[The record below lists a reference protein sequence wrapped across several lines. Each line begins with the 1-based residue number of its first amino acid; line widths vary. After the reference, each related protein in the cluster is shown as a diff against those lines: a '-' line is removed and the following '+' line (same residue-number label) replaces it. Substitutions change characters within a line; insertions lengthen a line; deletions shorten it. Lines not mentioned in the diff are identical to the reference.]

1 MYSRIDFLKKL
12 KHKMENVKNVK
23 RRDFL
28 KAGAVL
34 STFMIVPR
42 RVLGGPGFVAPSD
55 KITLGFIGCGKQ
67 SGGLRSNFLNNGAQI
82 VAASDAYRDK
92 LALFQRE
99 AEKWYASKAEKG
111 TYKGVEGYADFRE
124 ILARQDVDAVVIALP
139 DHWHAAAAVR
149 AAEAGKDI
157 YCEKPLSLTVQ
168 EGRAMVDATRKHK
181 RVFQTGNM
189 QRSWP
194 EFRQAVQL
202 VQSGAIGEVK
212 QVFVSVGGP
221 PKPFD
226 LEAQPVPAGLDWDS
240 WLGPNVVERPYHND
254 LAPTLEHTF
263 FPHWRN
269 YADFGGGMMTDWGAH
284 MFDIGQWGLGM
295 DNSGPVEIT
304 VPGPNKEEG
313 LVYKYA
319 NGAQMTHRPKDGNH
333 CHFIGSEGEVWV
345 ARKKLVTTPKNLE
358 SKEFSKEDYKI
369 YVSENHYK
377 DFLDAIKSRQKP
389 ICDVEVGHSTATVC
403 NIGNIAYRLGRSLK
417 WDPKKEKFE
426 KDKEANDLLQRPM
439 KKEWKV

>member
-1 MYSRIDFLKKL
+1 MKTA
-12 KHKMENVKNVK
+12 NNVK

-67 SGGLRSNFLNNGAQI
+67 SGGLRGNFLNNDAQI

-92 LALFQRE
+92 LNTFEGA
-99 AEKWYASKAEKG
+99 AEKWYADQADKAS
-111 TYKGVEGYADFRE
+111 YKGVEGYEDFRE
-124 ILARQDVDAVVIALP
+124 LLARQDIDAVVIALP
-139 DHWHAAAAVR
+139 DHWHAAAAVK

-168 EGRAMVDATRKHK
+168 EGRAMVDATRKHN
-181 RVFQTGNM
+181 RVFQTGSM

-194 EFRQAVQL
+194 EFRQAAQL

-212 QVFVSVGGP
+212 RVVVGVGGP
-221 PKPFD
+221 PRPWD
-226 LEAQPVPAGLDWDS
+226 LQAEPTPEGLNWNA
-240 WLGPNVVERPYHND
+240 WMGPNTIDRPYNNQ
-254 LAPTLEHTF
+254 LAPTLDAKF
-263 FPHWRN
+263 WPAWRWI
-269 YADFGGGMMTDWGAH
+269 DEFGGGGMTDWGAH
-284 MFDIGQWGLGM
+284 MFDIAQWGLGM
-295 DNSGPVEIT
+295 DDSGPVEVI
-304 VPGPNKEEG
+304 VSGKGQDDG

-319 NGAQMTHRPKDGNH
+319 NGVEMQHDSKNGNY
-333 CHFIGSEGEVWV
+333 CQFIGSEGDVWV
-345 ARKKLVTTPKNLE
+345 TRRKIKTTPE
-358 SKEFSKEDYKI
+358 SLADKPFAKDDYKV

-377 DFLDAIKSRQKP
+377 DFLDAIKSRTKP
-389 ICDVEVGHSTATVC
+389 ICDVEVGHRTATVC
-403 NIGNIAYRLGRSLK
+403 NIGNIAYRLGRPLK
-417 WDPKKEKFE
+417 WDPKKEKFDN
-426 KDKEANDLLQRPM
+426 DKEANDLLKRPM

>member
-1 MYSRIDFLKKL
+1 MKTD
-12 KHKMENVKNVK
+12 KNVK

-42 RVLGGPGFVAPSD
+42 RVLGGPGFIAPSD
-55 KITLGFIGCGKQ
+55 KINLGFIGCGKQ
-67 SGGLRSNFLNNGAQI
+67 SGILRRSFLGEDAQI
-82 VAASDAYRDK
+82 VAASDVYEAK
-92 LALFQRE
+92 LEKFKDE
-99 AEKWYASKAEKG
+99 VEKWYALRLQKSKFDG
-111 TYKGVEGYADFRE
+111 ITGYEDFRE
-124 ILARQDVDAVVIALP
+124 ILARKDVDAVVIALP

-157 YCEKPLSLTVQ
+157 YCEKPLALTVK

-226 LEAQPVPAGLDWDS
+226 LKEEPIPAGLSWEG
-240 WLGPNVVERPYHND
+240 WLGPNVVERPYNNE
-254 LAPTLEHTF
+254 LAPTLEYDF
-263 FPHWRN
+263 YPRWRN

-295 DNSGPVEIT
+295 DGSGPTEIT
-304 VPGPNKEEG
+304 VPGPDAEDG

-319 NGAQMTHRPKDGNH
+319 NGAQMTHRRTGDNH

-358 SKEFSKEDYKI
+358 NKSFSKEDYKV

-377 DFLDAIKSRQKP
+377 DFLDAIRSREKP
-389 ICDVEVGHSTATVC
+389 ICDVAVGHSTATVC
-403 NIGNIAYRLGRSLK
+403 NIGNIAYRLGRNLR
-417 WDPKKEKFE
+417 WDPKKETFE
-426 KDKEANDLLQRPM
+426 GDKEANDLLKRPM

>member
-1 MYSRIDFLKKL
+1 
-12 KHKMENVKNVK
+12 METVKNVK

-42 RVLGGPGFVAPSD
+42 RVLGGKGFVAPSD

-67 SGGLRSNFLNNGAQI
+67 SGTLRNAFQNTDAQI
-82 VAASDAYRDK
+82 VAASDAYRAK
-92 LALFQRE
+92 LDLFKGA
-99 AEKWYASKAEKG
+99 AEKWYADKSEKG
-111 TYKGVEGYADFRE
+111 NFKGVDAYGDFRE
-124 ILARQDVDAVVIALP
+124 ILARKDIDSVVIALP

-157 YCEKPLSLTVQ
+157 YCEKPLSLTVH
-168 EGRAMVDATRKHK
+168 EGRAMVDATRKHN

-221 PKPFD
+221 PKAWD
-226 LEAQPVPAGLDWDS
+226 LKAEPTPDGLDWGS
-240 WLGPNVVERPYHND
+240 WLGPNVVERPYNND
-254 LAPTLEHTF
+254 LAPTLEYNF

-295 DNSGPVEIT
+295 DKSGPVEIE
-304 VPGPNKEEG
+304 VPGMNKVEG

-319 NGAQMTHRPKDGNH
+319 NGAQMTHRPMEGNH

-345 ARKKLVTTPKNLE
+345 ARKKLVTTPKSLE
-358 SKEFSKEDYKI
+358 SKPFSKEEYKI

-377 DFLDAIKSRQKP
+377 DFLDAVKSREKP
-389 ICDVEVGHSTATVC
+389 ICDVEIGHSTATVC

-417 WDPKKEKFE
+417 WDPKKEKFDN
-426 KDKEANDLLQRPM
+426 DKEANDLLKRPM

>member
-1 MYSRIDFLKKL
+1 
-12 KHKMENVKNVK
+12 MENVKNVK